1 MRDSEIDIGQRT
13 VDGTPVLWAEGPEPC
28 TAALVFRTGRADETL
43 PTAGLSHLVEHL
55 ALFRA
60 GMRRFPA
67 NGLVDTSRTVFWA
80 TGTKEEAAGFLCD
93 IAAALG
99 DLPLD
104 RLEAEKRVLR
114 TEEESAGGG
123 GAIARLLAL
132 RCGAAGYG
140 LVDYRELGLHGLG
153 PDEVAAW
160 ARERYTAGNAV
171 AWMTCEPPDG
181 FALPLRAGERLSPP
195 PVDGLP
201 GLRLPAYL
209 AHGTGG
215 VAVGYLTE
223 RSTAATTALG
233 IAGER
238 MHQSLRTEAGLSY
251 SIQPWYWPLTSDV
264 AHAVLGADCLD
275 EHGGGVRDG
284 VLGVLEALAAEGPT
298 PTELADALE
307 GRRRMF
313 ADPQAVA
320 GLLDGAAG
328 DVLHGLPPRTAAGLL
343 RDAEVLRAE
352 DVSAVV
358 ADALRNAILLAPTGV
373 ATPDG
378 RWFEYGLP
386 RPARPEGRSYRTKG
400 KLPWSRA
407 PVVVADDN
415 ALALV
420 VRDAEDIVVPFD
432 DCVAVVRRSDGWV
445 SLVARDGSQVEL
457 APDGLRGGAELLTLV
472 ERRVRPERFVSLES
486 SDQGA

>member
-1 MRDSEIDIGQRT
+1 M
-13 VDGTPVLWAEGPEPC
+13 
-28 TAALVFRTGRADETL
+28 
-43 PTAGLSHLVEHL
+43 
-55 ALFRA
+55 
-60 GMRRFPA
+60 
-67 NGLVDTSRTVFWA
+67 
-80 TGTKEEAAGFLCD
+80 
-93 IAAALG
+93 
-99 DLPLD
+99 
-104 RLEAEKRVLR
+104 
-114 TEEESAGGG
+114 
-123 GAIARLLAL
+123 
-132 RCGAAGYG
+132 
-140 LVDYRELGLHGLG
+140 DYRELGLHGLG

-181 FALPLRAGERLSPP
+181 FALPLRAGERFPP
-195 PVDGLP
+195 PPIDGLP

-209 AHGTGG
+209 AHGTEG

-223 RSTAATTALG
+223 RSAAATTALG

-251 SIQPWYWPLTSDV
+251 SIQPWYWPLTGDV

-343 RDAEVLRAE
+343 RDAEELRAD

-407 PVVVADDN
+407 PMVVADDN

-432 DCVAVVRRSDGWV
+432 DCVAVVRRSDGLV

-457 APDGLRGGAELLTLV
+457 APRWLRGGAELLTLL
-472 ERRVRPERFVSLES
+472 ERRVRPERFVSVES

>member
-1 MRDSEIDIGQRT
+1 M
-13 VDGTPVLWAEGPEPC
+13 
-28 TAALVFRTGRADETL
+28 
-43 PTAGLSHLVEHL
+43 
-55 ALFRA
+55 
-60 GMRRFPA
+60 
-67 NGLVDTSRTVFWA
+67 
-80 TGTKEEAAGFLCD
+80 
-93 IAAALG
+93 
-99 DLPLD
+99 
-104 RLEAEKRVLR
+104 
-114 TEEESAGGG
+114 
-123 GAIARLLAL
+123 
-132 RCGAAGYG
+132 
-140 LVDYRELGLHGLG
+140 DYRELGLHGLG

-181 FALPLRAGERLSPP
+181 FALPLRAGERFPP
-195 PVDGLP
+195 PPIDGLP

-209 AHGTGG
+209 AHGTEG

-223 RSTAATTALG
+223 RSAAATTALG

-251 SIQPWYWPLTSDV
+251 SIQPWYWPLTGDV

-343 RDAEVLRAE
+343 RDAEELRAD

-407 PVVVADDN
+407 PMVVADDN

-420 VRDAEDIVVPFD
+420 VRDAKDIVVPL
-432 DCVAVVRRSDGWV
+432 RR
-445 SLVARDGSQVEL
+445 
-457 APDGLRGGAELLTLV
+457 LRRRRPA
-472 ERRVRPERFVSLES
+472 ERRPCIAGGPRRIASRARAPMAARRRGAVDAPRAPRSARAFRVRGEQRPGSVIARPARGCRKLF
-486 SDQGA
+486 

>member
-13 VDGTPVLWAEGPEPC
+13 VDGIPVLWAEGPEPY

-104 RLEAEKRVLR
+104 RLEAEKRVFR

-171 AWMTCEPPDG
+171 AWR
-181 FALPLRAGERLSPP
+181 ASLPTASRCRSGRASDSR
-195 PVDGLP
+195 
-201 GLRLPAYL
+201 RR
-209 AHGTGG
+209 
-215 VAVGYLTE
+215 
-223 RSTAATTALG
+223 RSTG
-233 IAGER
+233 YPGSGCPPI
-238 MHQSLRTEAGLSY
+238 SRTGREA
-251 SIQPWYWPLTSDV
+251 WPSGT
-264 AHAVLGADCLD
+264 
-275 EHGGGVRDG
+275 
-284 VLGVLEALAAEGPT
+284 
-298 PTELADALE
+298 
-307 GRRRMF
+307 
-313 ADPQAVA
+313 
-320 GLLDGAAG
+320 
-328 DVLHGLPPRTAAGLL
+328 
-343 RDAEVLRAE
+343 
-352 DVSAVV
+352 
-358 ADALRNAILLAPTGV
+358 
-373 ATPDG
+373 
-378 RWFEYGLP
+378 
-386 RPARPEGRSYRTKG
+386 
-400 KLPWSRA
+400 
-407 PVVVADDN
+407 
-415 ALALV
+415 
-420 VRDAEDIVVPFD
+420 
-432 DCVAVVRRSDGWV
+432 
-445 SLVARDGSQVEL
+445 
-457 APDGLRGGAELLTLV
+457 
-472 ERRVRPERFVSLES
+472 
-486 SDQGA
+486 

>member
-1 MRDSEIDIGQRT
+1 M
-13 VDGTPVLWAEGPEPC
+13 
-28 TAALVFRTGRADETL
+28 
-43 PTAGLSHLVEHL
+43 
-55 ALFRA
+55 
-60 GMRRFPA
+60 
-67 NGLVDTSRTVFWA
+67 
-80 TGTKEEAAGFLCD
+80 
-93 IAAALG
+93 
-99 DLPLD
+99 
-104 RLEAEKRVLR
+104 
-114 TEEESAGGG
+114 
-123 GAIARLLAL
+123 
-132 RCGAAGYG
+132 
-140 LVDYRELGLHGLG
+140 DYRELGLHGLG

-181 FALPLRAGERLSPP
+181 FALPLRAGERFPP
-195 PVDGLP
+195 PPIDGLP

-209 AHGTGG
+209 AHGTEG

-223 RSTAATTALG
+223 RSAAATTALG

-251 SIQPWYWPLTSDV
+251 SIQPWYWPLTGDV

-343 RDAEVLRAE
+343 RDAEELRAD

-407 PVVVADDN
+407 PMVVADDN

-432 DCVAVVRRSDGWV
+432 DCVAVVRRSDGLV

-457 APDGLRGGAELLTLV
+457 APDGLRGGGELLTLL
-472 ERRVRPERFVSLES
+472 ERRVRPERFVSVES